1 MEVGK
6 LSNEYKVVS
15 EFCCHGTNMITV
27 RIGST
32 AHIMSKEEWGEICQ
46 NRLRNE

>member
-1 MEVGK
+1 MEAGK

-15 EFCCHGTNMITV
+15 EFCCCGSKMVIV
-27 RIGST
+27 RIGSA
-32 AHIMSKEEWGEICQ
+32 AHVMNKDEWNKISQ

>member
-1 MEVGK
+1 MEAGK

-15 EFCCHGTNMITV
+15 EFSCCGSKMVIV
-27 RIGST
+27 RIGSA
-32 AHIMSKEEWGEICQ
+32 AHVMNKDEWNKISQ